1 MRHPESQGFNDRNIW
16 WFQKGSA
23 NKIIELWNKGVRR
36 NVLVSPPG
44 SGKTVMAEMIVKHV
58 GKAFDR
64 VVCLTH
70 TIGLVDNFKTR
81 TGIDTYTVQEC
92 LSKGGIPGKKP
103 DCVIWD
109 ECHHSGAEGW
119 GSVLDMAPKSAYLL
133 GLTGTPQRSDGKAL
147 DRFDDMVVAAHYS
160 ELLMAGTIVP
170 YRCLHPKEF
179 HADSE
184 PDPALAYKNYGE
196 GKKAIFYCRSIE
208 QANDVQRA
216 LGAKKAAV
224 WHSGIPW
231 KGKEGRGVQLQR
243 FKDGELQCLVTVDAL
258 SEGVDIPDSEVVVL
272 AVPCHNVSTYLQ
284 KTGRGG
290 RSAPGKTHATLL
302 DLSGAHLRHGPPTE
316 DREYSINGTG
326 IERMLQQGGGKGNGW
341 GYSDRGERQQ
351 VERGSYDAELVVGYD
366 WRAPSPEDKRKTL
379 GWLVQAA
386 GRRGWGREHAEMAFA
401 TLFGE
406 TAPGGAP

>member
-1 MRHPESQGFNDRNIW
+1 MSYLNRDIW
-16 WFQKGSA
+16 WFQKGSC
-23 NKIIELWNKGVRR
+23 NKVIESWNAG
-36 NVLVSPPG
+36 NNAAVLVAPPG
-44 SGKTVMAEMIVKHV
+44 SGKTVMADMINKHV
-58 GKAFDR
+58 GFER
-64 VVCLTH
+64 PVCVTH
-70 TIGLVDNFKTR
+70 TLGLVDNFKTR

-92 LSKGGIPGKKP
+92 LHKGGIPGKRP
-103 DCVIWD
+103 DLVIWD

-119 GSVLDMAPKSAYLL
+119 GTVLDMAPKSAFKL

-147 DRFDDMVVAAHYS
+147 DRFDDMIVAAHYS

-179 HADSE
+179 RADAE

-196 GKKAIFYCRSIE
+196 EKKAIFYCRSIE
-208 QANDVQRA
+208 QADDVARA
-216 LGAKKAAV
+216 LGKRKAAV
-224 WHSGIPW
+224 WHSELPW
-231 KGKEGRGVQLQR
+231 KGKEGRLVNLQR
-243 FKDGELQCLVTVDAL
+243 FKAGELQCLVTVDAL

-272 AVPCHNVSTYLQ
+272 AVPCHNVGTYLQ

-290 RSAPGKTHATLL
+290 RSAPGKTFATLL

-326 IERMLQQGGGKGNGW
+326 IERIYQGGGKGNGW
-341 GYSDRGERQQ
+341 GNVDRSEREP
-351 VERGSYDAELVVGYD
+351 VDRGSYDAELVVGYD

-386 GRRGWGREHAEMAFA
+386 GRRGFTQDIAEQAFQVI
-401 TLFGE
+401 FGE
-406 TAPGGAP
+406 APPVAAQ